1 MNATMEQSANLT
13 IETEITQGLR
23 AQRAEL
29 PGEITRLA
37 QRIEQLRAQRDPL
50 AQAVQLLRVRV
61 RAGIAKSI
69 ELDRAV
75 ADLEQLDAELRGVE
89 VAHEELS
96 TTDRII
102 GMELAEQ
109 LARRRATV
117 GPQIAAEAKRASAA
131 LSAWLEQGEQL
142 ANELLKLRPAVA
154 QFERAYNQHGYT
166 VYHRELPESVVR
178 AANFFTRD
186 YRGGCDVSALREQWR
201 AVADAVK

>member
-1 MNATMEQSANLT
+1 MNATMEQLT
-13 IETEITQGLR
+13 IETEITRGLR
-23 AQRAEL
+23 EQRTDLPAE
-29 PGEITRLA
+29 TQRLA

-89 VAHEELS
+89 AAHEECAS
-96 TTDRII
+96 TDRII

-117 GPQIAAEAKRASAA
+117 GPQVAAEAKRAIAA
-131 LSAWLEQGEQL
+131 LTAWLEQGEQL

-154 QFERAYNQHGYT
+154 QFDRNVPHPHGYT
-166 VYHRELPESVVR
+166 VYHRELPASVIPAV
-178 AANFFTRD
+178 NFFTKD
-186 YRGGCDVSALREQWR
+186 YHGGCDVAALRERWQ
-201 AVADAVK
+201 AIANNVK